1 MDLVLIY
8 LVIIIRFYELIGDMP
23 FVVKNAVM

>member
-8 LVIIIRFYELIGDMP
+8 LVLIIRFYELIGYMP
-23 FVVKNAVM
+23 FVVINAIM